1 MTTSNHAR
9 VWTKGLLVIALF
21 LGPLSY
27 GSAQSQQDPS
37 TDLLTS
43 AMADELQRSMEA
55 LKLGDEPLP
64 YYVEYRLEDHNT
76 LLLKATLGSVANEIS
91 SHYRTGHVQVRV
103 GDYALD
109 SSLVTRFGNGGS
121 ALHRYYAPNNFRLP
135 LDNNY
140 QAVRRSFWLATDL
153 AYKRALEDYAV
164 KLADKQAMTDRDGL
178 VDFYPAPKVSLQELT
193 AQPAIEPAQARQ
205 LTEALSKVL
214 AEFPQLYESM
224 VWFPVQYRDIRY
236 LNSEGSTFR
245 RQVPDITI
253 GAIARTQA
261 EDGAIL
267 WDFDQVRVRNVDD
280 LPGQDELAMQLSA
293 LGQRLTEARSA
304 SRLDQYVGPV
314 LFEGQAAAILFAN
327 MFASQL
333 QSVPR
338 MVASE
343 PNMQPWVADLQA
355 RQQRFGRKLGSRVL
369 PRGASLVDDPTLD
382 RFNSLPLI
390 GRYRV
395 DDEGVVGERKTLVQ
409 DGRLKQ
415 ILSSRIPMYGTT
427 QSTGNSRGGFPMPGN
442 LVLTS
447 DVAANAAERAQ
458 LLEEL
463 RIDAGTDYVVIV
475 EKLAD
480 PQAQRQLQSMQS
492 VAMFNYGERLPE
504 ALVAWRQYPDGRRE
518 RIRNLNIERFAVRE
532 FRRLEAI
539 GDDHYVHSMTP
550 AFPSGGYFLAGV
562 RGRLEPSSYVVPSL
576 LFEELAIAD
585 SKTMDRRPPVLPRPP
600 SP

>member
-1 MTTSNHAR
+1 MMLSKRTAR
-9 VWTKGLLVIALF
+9 GTGRILAVALLLV
-21 LGPLSY
+21 PLSPVW
-27 GSAQSQQDPS
+27 AQKADGPAADPLS
-37 TDLLTS
+37 S
-43 AMADELQRSMEA
+43 AMADELQRSLEQ
-55 LKLGDEPLP
+55 LKLGAEPLP
-64 YYVEYRLEDHNT
+64 YYVEYRLEDRST
-76 LLLKATLGSVANEIS
+76 LVVKATLGAVANEIS

-109 SSLVTRFGNGGS
+109 SSLVTRFGHGGS

-178 VDFYPAPKVSLQELT
+178 VDFYPAPRVSVQELST
-193 AQPAIEPAQARQ
+193 PPAIDPAEARQ
-205 LTEALSKVL
+205 LTRSLSKVL
-214 AEFPQLYESM
+214 AGFPELYEST
-224 VWFPVQYRDIRY
+224 VWLQVQYRDIRY
-236 LNSEGSTFR
+236 LNSEGSVFR
-245 RQVPDITI
+245 RQVPDVTL

-267 WDFDQVRVRNVDD
+267 WDFEQLRVRSADD
-280 LPGQDELAMQLSA
+280 LPNQQALAEQLA
-293 LGQRLTEARSA
+293 ILGQRLTQARLA

-314 LFEGQAAAILFAN
+314 MFEGQAAAILFAN

-382 RFNSLPLI
+382 RFNTLPLI

-395 DDEGVVGERKTLVQ
+395 DDEGVAGVRKTLVE

-447 DVAANAAERAQ
+447 DVAANSEERAE

-463 RIDAGTDYVVIV
+463 RIDAGTDFVVIV

-504 ALVAWRQYPDGRRE
+504 ALVAWRQFPDGRRE

-550 AFPSGGYFLAGV
+550 SFPSGGYFLAGV
-562 RGRLEPSSYVVPSL
+562 RGRLEPASYVVPSL